1 LIVKAGNESSQKNYA
16 RAVELFKESFQRA
29 GANAD
34 IQARA
39 MYGLQQAQFDA
50 DSLVGAAATANQL
63 LALQP
68 INEVW
73 IIPHAWFKLGQTY
86 AKQGRIADARAAFSR
101 VDDYDDY
108 DFQERLEGQ
117 VKDELKKMGG

>member
-1 LIVKAGNESSQKNYA
+1 V
-16 RAVELFKESFQRA
+16 
-29 GANAD
+29 D
-34 IQARA
+34 IQVRA
-39 MYGLQQAQFDA
+39 LYGLQQSQFEA
-50 DSLVGAAATANQL
+50 DSLAGAAATAHQL

-68 INEVW
+68 ANEVW

-86 AKQGRIADARAAFSR
+86 AKEGRIADARAAFSR

-117 VKDELKKMGG
+117 VKEERKKLDR